1 MSEHT
6 LLPWAVSEHCGM
18 PSRGWIKSVCKGF
31 PEKMVAQVLG
41 QETTAEREANTAY
54 IVKACNSFPDL
65 VKALEEARS
74 YIEYSLDRHGNDIAG
89 NGLAALNAADRVLA
103 LVGGEKL

>member
-1 MSEHT
+1 MTDHT

-31 PEKMVAQVLG
+31 PEKMVAQILG

-54 IVKACNSFPDL
+54 IVRACNAFPDL
-65 VKALEEARS
+65 VKVAEVAQRIIDLWPSARIDHQPMIEEFVELRDALARVKDVS
-74 YIEYSLDRHGNDIAG
+74 
-89 NGLAALNAADRVLA
+89 
-103 LVGGEKL
+103 KP